1 MARVEG
7 VKIDLFNIRPL
18 HDGPSQRHP
27 YADADADA
35 DADAALVA
43 GGGGIDRDPSPSA
56 PTSSIPSSMASKA
69 NSWLPAAGAPRC
81 PWPASTLPVGADFF
95 NSFHDGVDASLLPWS
110 KHAGSPLI
118 QDSKSKPH
126 SLAGIKKSQA
136 FLLLRDNVRGLAS
149 FTVDAESRGRC

>member
-95 NSFHDGVDASLLPWS
+95 NSFHDGVDAVSSVFPIN
-110 KHAGSPLI
+110 P
-118 QDSKSKPH
+118 
-126 SLAGIKKSQA
+126 
-136 FLLLRDNVRGLAS
+136 
-149 FTVDAESRGRC
+149 FTATSTY